1 MHLDGKQDKTDN
13 RKRKK
18 KKKPKATS
26 KEVTTATKS
35 IFQIKGPEGNARI
48 NLQPY
53 KRKSQT

>member
-26 KEVTTATKS
+26 KEATTATKS
-35 IFQIKGPEGNARI
+35 ICQIKGPEGNVM
-48 NLQPY
+48 LE
-53 KRKSQT
+53 